1 MPEDVTTDH
10 PSETELE
17 EEEVVLVHDDIVK
30 RLLDYQRQLR
40 EYGDVDEPDLT
51 APAAAVG
58 TAVEVHE
65 IVDLTA
71 VETELETADEVGA
84 EGESATPADGTPTEG
99 GAEVIDIWSDRSD
112 GSDHAASAAAELA
125 VVPDEPR
132 LEIFGATSSSEP
144 APGTPDEASMTPAD
158 VDARIARM
166 EDSLERLS
174 DRFAELR
181 SSFQDMAIAA
191 DERLAE
197 IDRLIADIRRQR

>member
-71 VETELETADEVGA
+71 VETELEAADEAGA
-84 EGESATPADGTPTEG
+84 EGESATPADGTPTEV
-99 GAEVIDIWSDRSD
+99 AEVIDIWSDRSD

-132 LEIFGATSSSEP
+132 LEILGATSSSEP